1 MRRAIREDQK
11 LVRRQQIL
19 DTAWGLF
26 QEKDYEQ
33 VTIIAV
39 AKGTGLAKGT
49 VYLYFK
55 TKEELFLAILSEQ
68 FEDWFDEIDSTL
80 QMGNDPLTAPEL
92 ASLLTGTLEKRPLL
106 TRLFALLHP
115 ILERN
120 IKPEAALQFKQMLL
134 NRVSQTGALLETRL
148 PFLQAGQ
155 GAQLQMQIYAIILGL
170 QQMADPAPVVCG
182 LIEEHPELDTM
193 TVDFSQTFSATITAL
208 VYGLAY
214 QQGLESQPP
223 RI

>member
-1 MRRAIREDQK
+1 MRRAVREEQK

-19 DTAWGLF
+19 DTAWQLF
-26 QEKDYEQ
+26 QENEYER
-33 VTIIAV
+33 VNIIDV
-39 AKGTGLAKGT
+39 ARGAGLAKGT

-68 FEDWFDEIDSTL
+68 FEDWFNEIDNNL
-80 QMGNDPLTAPEL
+80 QAGDQPLTAPVL
-92 ASLLTGTLEKRPLL
+92 AGMLTETLVKRPLL

-120 IKPEAALQFKQMLL
+120 IKPEAALPFKQMLL

-148 PFLQAGQ
+148 SYLQPGQ

-170 QQMADPAPVVCG
+170 QQMADPAPIVCT
-182 LIEEHPELDTM
+182 LIEEHPALAAM
-193 TVDFSQTFSATITAL
+193 TVDFAPTFNATITSL
-208 VYGLAY
+208 IY
-214 QQGLESQPP
+214 GLESQAT
-223 RI
+223 RSQSDG